1 MAKKTKTKKVEE
13 TVTPVTV
20 EETPVV
26 QSVVA
31 EEVKEKLEDAASS
44 LVEKAKDANHPWYTK
59 VALYVV
65 AVILGGCAFL
75 FANFGDTIMTI
86 IENWLNGLA
95 Q

>member
-1 MAKKTKTKKVEE
+1 MAEEIKTQEVEGKV
-13 TVTPVTV
+13 TAKSAVT
-20 EETPVV
+20 
-26 QSVVA
+26 
-31 EEVKEKLEDAASS
+31 EEVKEKLEDAATS
-44 LVEKAKDANHPWYTK
+44 LVEKAQDDKHPWYTK
-59 VALYVV
+59 VALYIV

>member
-1 MAKKTKTKKVEE
+1 MTEETKTQDVEDKV
-13 TVTPVTV
+13 TAKSAVT
-20 EETPVV
+20 
-26 QSVVA
+26 
-31 EEVKEKLEDAASS
+31 EEVKEKLEDAATS

-75 FANFGDTIMTI
+75 FANFGDTIMSI